1 MGGDSTAT
9 KLMSSWQWRFVQS
22 AARVRLRGVFRFK
35 GSSRNHTSQ
44 GGQHRSGNQPEL
56 QRMLAVAKDWADLR
70 IRPWIEVLA
79 DYCRRVAV
87 AEAQPDMRTEP
98 VESKN

>member
-1 MGGDSTAT
+1 
-9 KLMSSWQWRFVQS
+9 
-22 AARVRLRGVFRFK
+22 
-35 GSSRNHTSQ
+35 
-44 GGQHRSGNQPEL
+44 
-56 QRMLAVAKDWADLR
+56 MLAVAKDWADLR